1 MHALFNDRSGLNRF
15 GAAAWRICP
24 VGLRT
29 KEKTTT
35 KPAAPRKTAIARLV
49 QPVQPDID
57 DDADD
62 RQRVGVQSL
71 GRAFAILE
79 EVARHREGIGLAD
92 LSKLVGLHNSTTFHL
107 AKTMVSLGYMRQEKE
122 SKRYRVGRPL
132 FALAASAL
140 DEIEMVNV
148 ATPVLEDL
156 SRETRESGHFAVR
169 MGDAV
174 VVIART
180 SGPGAF
186 QLTDRVGVVRPAH
199 CTALGK
205 IILASLRPDQ
215 LKRFLERVE
224 MKPSTKKS
232 ITDTSTLLREIAEI
246 KRTGIAFDD
255 GEFNPEV
262 RCIAV
267 PVMDFTGQTIGALGI
282 SGPIWRMS
290 DAVLKSRAKLVQAA
304 AQRLSDEFGGKANA
318 KSS

>member
-1 MHALFNDRSGLNRF
+1 MKAR
-15 GAAAWRICP
+15 AKP
-24 VGLRT
+24 
-29 KEKTTT
+29 KTER
-35 KPAAPRKTAIARLV
+35 PARPRRATIARLV
-49 QPVQPDID
+49 PSSEPNID
-57 DDADD
+57 DEAED
-62 RQRVGVQSL
+62 RQRGGVQSL
-71 GRAFAILE
+71 SRAFAILE
-79 EVARHREGIGLAD
+79 AVARHREGIGLAE

-107 AKTMVSLGYMRQEKE
+107 AKTMVSLGYIRQERD

-148 ATPVLEDL
+148 ATPIMEDL
-156 SRETRESGHFAVR
+156 SRETGESSHFAVR

-205 IILASLRPDQ
+205 IILAALRPDQ

-224 MKPSTKKS
+224 LVPSTKKS
-232 ITDTSTLLREIAEI
+232 ITEPSVLLREIAEV
-246 KRTGIAFDD
+246 RRSAIAFDD

-262 RCIAV
+262 RCVAV
-267 PVMDFTGQTIGALGI
+267 PVYNFTGDVVGALGI
-282 SGPIWRMS
+282 SGPVWRMT
-290 DAVLKSRAKLVQAA
+290 DQILQSRAKAVKAA
-304 AQRLSDEFGGKANA
+304 ANRLSAEFGASSFA
-318 KSS
+318 KPT

>member
-1 MHALFNDRSGLNRF
+1 VKS
-15 GAAAWRICP
+15 
-24 VGLRT
+24 RT
-29 KEKTTT
+29 KP
-35 KPAAPRKTAIARLV
+35 KPAEKPATLRKAAVARLV
-49 QPVQPDID
+49 QSTAANID
-57 DDADD
+57 DDAED
-62 RQRVGVQSL
+62 RQRSGVQSL

-79 EVARHREGIGLAD
+79 EVARHREGIGLAE

-107 AKTMVSLGYMRQEKE
+107 AKTMVSLGYMRQERD

-140 DEIEMVNV
+140 DEIEMVNL

-156 SRETRESGHFAVR
+156 SRETGESGHFAVR
-169 MGDAV
+169 MGDTV

-224 MKPSTKKS
+224 LKPSTAKS
-232 ITDTSTLLREIAEI
+232 ITEASVLLREIAEV
-246 KRTGIAFDD
+246 RRSAIAIDD
-255 GEFNPEV
+255 GEFNAEV

-267 PVMDFTGQTIGALGI
+267 PVYNFTGDVIGALGI

-290 DAVLKSRAKLVQAA
+290 DQVLKSRAKLVQAA
-304 AQRLSDEFGGKANA
+304 AQRLSTEFGASGATKFP
-318 KSS
+318 

>member
-1 MHALFNDRSGLNRF
+1 VKARAKPKTNDKPSRPR
-15 GAAAWRICP
+15 
-24 VGLRT
+24 RT
-29 KEKTTT
+29 
-35 KPAAPRKTAIARLV
+35 AVARLV
-49 QPVQPDID
+49 PSTEPNID
-57 DDADD
+57 DEAED
-62 RQRVGVQSL
+62 RQRGGVQSL

-79 EVARHREGIGLAD
+79 QVARHREGIGLAE

-107 AKTMVSLGYMRQEKE
+107 AKTMVSLGYIRQERD
-122 SKRYRVGRPL
+122 SKRYRIGRPL

-148 ATPVLEDL
+148 ATPIMEEL
-156 SRETRESGHFAVR
+156 SRDTGESSHFAVR

-224 MKPSTKKS
+224 LKPSTRKS
-232 ITDTSTLLREIAEI
+232 ITDPSVLLREIAEV
-246 KRTGIAFDD
+246 RRSAMAFDD

-262 RCIAV
+262 RCVAV
-267 PVMDFTGQTIGALGI
+267 PVYNFTGDVVGALGI
-282 SGPIWRMS
+282 SGPVWRMS
-290 DAVLKSRAKLVQAA
+290 DQALQSRAKSVKAA
-304 AQRLSDEFGGKANA
+304 AKRLSAEFGVNSVA
-318 KSS
+318 KVI

>member
-1 MHALFNDRSGLNRF
+1 MRS
-15 GAAAWRICP
+15 
-24 VGLRT
+24 RT
-29 KEKTTT
+29 KQTAGEKPVALR
-35 KPAAPRKTAIARLV
+35 KAAVAKLV
-49 QPVQPDID
+49 QPLQRDID
-57 DDADD
+57 EDADD

-79 EVARHREGIGLAD
+79 AVARHREGIGLAE

-107 AKTMVSLGYMRQEKE
+107 AKTMVSLGYLRQEKD

-148 ATPVLEDL
+148 ATPILEEM
-156 SRETRESGHFAVR
+156 SRETGESGHFAVR

-215 LKRFLERVE
+215 LTRFLERVD
-224 MKPSTKKS
+224 MTPSTPKS
-232 ITDTSTLLREIAEI
+232 ITDAALLLREITEI
-246 KRTGIAFDD
+246 RRTGIAFDD

-262 RCIAV
+262 RCVAV
-267 PVMDFTGQTIGALGI
+267 PVTDFTGVVIGALGI
-282 SGPIWRMS
+282 SGPIWRLS
-290 DAVLKSRAKLVQAA
+290 NQALHNSAQIVQKAA
-304 AQRLSDEFGGKANA
+304 TRLSAEFGASVATKAP
-318 KSS
+318 

>member
-1 MHALFNDRSGLNRF
+1 MQALFKLRAGLLRSG
-15 GAAAWRICP
+15 AVAWRCCAVAP
-24 VGLRT
+24 RSKL
-29 KEKTTT
+29 KTNE

-49 QPVQPDID
+49 EPALPDID
-57 DDADD
+57 DDAEDK
-62 RQRVGVQSL
+62 QRVGVQSL

-107 AKTMVSLGYMRQEKE
+107 AKTMVSLGYIRQEKD

-140 DEIEMVNV
+140 DEIEMVNL

-156 SRETRESGHFAVR
+156 SRESGESGHFAVR
-169 MGDAV
+169 MGDSV

-215 LKRFLERVE
+215 LKRFLERIE
-224 MKPSTKKS
+224 LKPATKKS
-232 ITDTSTLLREIAEI
+232 ITSIPVLLREIAEI
-246 KRTGIAFDD
+246 RRSGIACDN
-255 GEFNPEV
+255 GEYNLEV
-262 RCIAV
+262 RCVAV
-267 PVMDFTGQTIGALGI
+267 PVTNFTGQIIGALGI

-290 DAVLKSRAKLVQAA
+290 DQAVQSRAKIVQTAA
-304 AQRLSDEFGGKANA
+304 NRLSAEFGA
-318 KSS
+318 KDSKTF

>member
-1 MHALFNDRSGLNRF
+1 MGSSGDNVVS
-15 GAAAWRICP
+15 P
-24 VGLRT
+24 RT
-29 KEKTTT
+29 KTKVAEKPPTAAKGAT
-35 KPAAPRKTAIARLV
+35 KATAKSPVARLV
-49 QPVQPDID
+49 EPLQPDFD
-57 DDADD
+57 DDAED

-107 AKTMVSLGYMRQEKE
+107 AKTMVSLGYIRQEKD

-156 SRETRESGHFAVR
+156 SRETGESSHFAVR
-169 MGDAV
+169 MGDSV

-205 IILASLRPDQ
+205 VILAGLRPDQ
-215 LKRFLERVE
+215 LERFLERVD
-224 MKPSTKKS
+224 MKPSTDKS
-232 ITDTSTLLREIAEI
+232 ITNVAQLLREIAEVR
-246 KRTGIAFDD
+246 KTGIAYDD

-262 RCIAV
+262 RCVAV
-267 PVMDFTGQTIGALGI
+267 PVKDFTGQVVGALGI

-290 DAVLKSRAKLVQAA
+290 NQALHSRAKVVQAA
-304 AQRLSDEFGGKANA
+304 ADRLSAGFGATA
-318 KSS
+318 

>member
-1 MHALFNDRSGLNRF
+1 MR
-15 GAAAWRICP
+15 P
-24 VGLRT
+24 RT
-29 KEKTTT
+29 KQKTSE
-35 KPAAPRKTAIARLV
+35 KPAAPRKAAIAKLV
-49 QPVQPDID
+49 QPPQGDID
-57 DDADD
+57 NDADD

-79 EVARHREGIGLAD
+79 EVARHREGIGLAE

-107 AKTMVSLGYMRQEKE
+107 AKTMVSLGYLRQEKDF
-122 SKRYRVGRPL
+122 KRYRVGRPL

-148 ATPVLEDL
+148 ATPILEEL
-156 SRETRESGHFAVR
+156 SRETSESAHFAVR

-215 LKRFLERVE
+215 LKRFLERID

-232 ITDTSTLLREIAEI
+232 ITDVAVLLREIAEI
-246 KRTGIAFDD
+246 KRSGIAFDD

-262 RCIAV
+262 RCVAV
-267 PVMDFTGQTIGALGI
+267 PVTDFTGQVIGALGI
-282 SGPIWRMS
+282 SGPIWRLS
-290 DAVLKSRAKLVQAA
+290 NQTLHSSAKIVQAA
-304 AQRLSDEFGGKANA
+304 ANRLSAEFGSKSVA

>member
-1 MHALFNDRSGLNRF
+1 MDSLGDTVVS
-15 GAAAWRICP
+15 P
-24 VGLRT
+24 RT
-29 KEKTTT
+29 KTKLAEKPPTSAKTGA
-35 KPAAPRKTAIARLV
+35 KAPVARLV
-49 QPVQPDID
+49 EPLQPDID
-57 DDADD
+57 DDAED

-107 AKTMVSLGYMRQEKE
+107 AKTMVSLGYIRQEKE
-122 SKRYRVGRPL
+122 TKRYRVGRPL

-156 SRETRESGHFAVR
+156 SRETGESSHFAVR
-169 MGDAV
+169 MGDSV

-205 IILASLRPDQ
+205 VILAALRPDQ
-215 LKRFLERVE
+215 LERFLERVD
-224 MKPSTKKS
+224 MKPSTNKS
-232 ITDTSTLLREIAEI
+232 ITNVAQLLREIAEVR
-246 KRTGIAFDD
+246 KTGIAYDD

-262 RCIAV
+262 RCVAV
-267 PVMDFTGQTIGALGI
+267 PVKDFTGQVVGALGI

-290 DAVLKSRAKLVQAA
+290 NQALHSRAKVVQAA
-304 AQRLSDEFGGKANA
+304 ADRLSAGFGATA
-318 KSS
+318 